1 MIIAITMYR
10 IEPPYRLAARYAER
24 ENMTIPTPCVLI
36 GSLLG
41 SHFHKDKGPT
51 IYLSKPGDPM
61 KNLDE
66 LLAEGEVLRSMA
78 LYQLLRPGTRVD
90 SEGDIAL
97 STGQI
102 EIRVFKYLNGERKG
116 EFMAQPYLDMTYSA
130 ADFIGRGA
138 TEQEALYA
146 MLDNI
151 KGVPYERMF
160 PDDEDD

>member
-1 MIIAITMYR
+1 
-10 IEPPYRLAARYAER
+10 
-24 ENMTIPTPCVLI
+24 
-36 GSLLG
+36 
-41 SHFHKDKGPT
+41 
-51 IYLSKPGDPM
+51 M

-66 LLAEGEVLRSMA
+66 LLAEGEILRSMA

-90 SEGDIAL
+90 SEGDIAP

-102 EIRVFKYLNGERKG
+102 EIRVFKYLSGERRG
-116 EFMAQPYLDMTYSA
+116 QFMAQPYLDMTYSA
-130 ADFIGRGA
+130 ADFIGRGD

-151 KGVPYERMF
+151 KGVPHHRMF

>member
-1 MIIAITMYR
+1 
-10 IEPPYRLAARYAER
+10 
-24 ENMTIPTPCVLI
+24 
-36 GSLLG
+36 
-41 SHFHKDKGPT
+41 
-51 IYLSKPGDPM
+51 M

-66 LLAEGEVLRSMA
+66 LPEGEILRSMA

-90 SEGDIAL
+90 SEGDIAP

-116 EFMAQPYLDMTYSA
+116 EFMAQPYLGTTYSA
-130 ADFIGRGA
+130 ADFIGRGN

-160 PDDEDD
+160 PDDADNE